1 MKVNNRDKIFDVSV
15 DLFSK
20 YGYDAVSIRRI
31 AREVGIKESSI
42 YHHYKCKES
51 ILDAILEYYISKM
64 TSDEIPLSKAAENL
78 DVGIDFF
85 YNTGLELYKSKLCEP
100 QMMKITRI
108 ILVEAY
114 HNEKIRDFVKNAMI
128 AGPINGWMDL
138 FDLMKMKGLIRKD
151 SDSRHLA
158 ESFYYYGLFLMI
170 EHFIV
175 NYPEDDG
182 VFLERLGEKSQL
194 QMELIFNSVR
204 EIK

>member
-1 MKVNNRDKIFDVSV
+1 MKINNRDKIFDVSV

-42 YHHYKCKES
+42 YNHYKCKES

-114 HNEKIRDFVKNAMI
+114 QNEKIRDFVKNAMI